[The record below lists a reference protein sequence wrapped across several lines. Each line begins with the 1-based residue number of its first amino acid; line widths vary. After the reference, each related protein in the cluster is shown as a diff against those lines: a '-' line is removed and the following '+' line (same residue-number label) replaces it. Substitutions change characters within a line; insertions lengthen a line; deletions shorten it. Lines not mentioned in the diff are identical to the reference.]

1 MDFLRIR
8 NLFAE
13 LNISR
18 DKDSEAKNFTGFV
31 LRERN
36 NQISVT
42 RESSNQDALYE
53 KEKEM

>member
-13 LNISR
+13 PNISK